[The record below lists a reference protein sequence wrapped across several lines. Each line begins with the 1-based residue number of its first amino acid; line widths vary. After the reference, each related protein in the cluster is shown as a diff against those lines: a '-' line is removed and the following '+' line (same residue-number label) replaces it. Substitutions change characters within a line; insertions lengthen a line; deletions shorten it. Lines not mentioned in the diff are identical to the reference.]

1 MEDIVQAL
9 GSLQNVVMD
18 IPTTQVGQ
26 VENAKVMD
34 FGMDGLY
41 NVSEVCKN
49 TFLVIQRREN
59 LQIYTALVSNHISDL
74 KV

>member
-1 MEDIVQAL
+1 MEDIKRAL

-26 VENAKVMD
+26 VENAKVMG

-59 LQIYTALVSNHISDL
+59 LQIYTALV
-74 KV
+74 